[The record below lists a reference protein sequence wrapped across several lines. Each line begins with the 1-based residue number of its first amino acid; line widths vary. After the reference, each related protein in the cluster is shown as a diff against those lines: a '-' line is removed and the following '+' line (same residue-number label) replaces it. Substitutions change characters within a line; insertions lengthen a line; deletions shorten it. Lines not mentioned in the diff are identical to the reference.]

1 MADITNNNDQ
11 ISIVSLGD
19 TINDWRT
26 LTNTDIIGKLN
37 LMKVYD
43 IAAATGLSLTGGFRD
58 GGTGGTF
65 EMSIADYIGK
75 GITIDGNLVVTGNV
89 SFSTAGEI
97 SFPNGIV
104 NVNGDNDP
112 PAGEATA
119 GIVVGSFTGGVG
131 PDWNSGTT
139 HPYFLNYNGQWFTNQ
154 DLKLVGGG
162 TYASATRQQII
173 FGEENGKTLSFK
185 QTATD
190 LIIGNGHT
198 YDALVTGATLSGE
211 IARIRA
217 SDGRI
222 DILRGVNKRRVTGV
236 SHGFNFGQVVRASDA
251 YAAGF
256 TLAVAS
262 GGATFAEAVGMI
274 SRVNGNSDFEVTFNG
289 EVEGTFTSV
298 TDGTSILS
306 VGCPYFL
313 SPTTAGN
320 ITLTEPSTEGHV
332 SKPVFVGLSPDRGVL
347 LNYRGQVINTVG
359 GAGGGGGTADGVSVR
374 TTISGSGFAVG
385 DIIALEEQGG
395 GYEKLN
401 TSNKTRVFGLVVNEV
416 SGGYELL
423 LYGMSK
429 DTDTFRDTI
438 HTDRIAGDD
447 PLLYM
452 NQNNSTVGQFG
463 LTTTNPTQDFLSPSA
478 IVLGVKIFFFNTR
491 FAAGYATPSDNNLNT
506 TQRSSKA
513 FTAAIVA
520 GGTDAG
526 VGAGAGGYVN
536 STTSGTVKNV
546 MDNGA
551 FDIWQRGIG
560 VDAAHTGTAETYFAD
575 RWMRQSTLTGSYEKD
590 FSIKREKFS
599 FGQGNVLGN
608 PEYYSILRSGQT
620 GSTGST
626 FGDMILYSNII
637 EDANTYAGVP
647 VTVSFYMKGATGVT
661 GFVAA
666 EYEQLWNG
674 TPGGSAS
681 KQTLDLVY
689 IDGATGYTRYALSF
703 KPKNLP
709 VGATTNPNDSYATFS
724 LLPYRYNGST
734 GQTGSADVSYNHDL
748 YLAKFQM
755 DSGFVVTNPAPSD
768 KRRERS
774 RANRFYQTSYNS
786 NDYRGKNTMV
796 TGTNIPKDGSPSVT
810 MNTSGNIQFTL
821 IDEMRT
827 PPTIIDIFS
836 PTGVQNV
843 VFNMS
848 AGKDLNKTS
857 GTKGYNSATRSVN
870 GTGKQVSAA
879 SNSEKG
885 FNLYLRDG
893 AVAFDDLRIE
903 YAAKAEYNTGVD
915 A

>member
-1 MADITNNNDQ
+1 MADITKNNEQ

-43 IAAATGLSLTGGFRD
+43 ISALTGLSVTGGFAG

-65 EMSIADYIGK
+65 EMSVADTIGK

-162 TYASATRQQII
+162 TYASATKQQII

-347 LNYRGQVINTVG
+347 LNYRGQVINTVA
-359 GAGGGGGTADGVSVR
+359 GAGGGGGSTADGVSVR
-374 TTISGSGFAVG
+374 TTIAGSGFVIG

-395 GYEKLN
+395 GYEKLSE
-401 TSNKTRVFGLVVNEV
+401 SNKARIFGLVVNEV

-429 DTDTFRDTI
+429 DSDTFRDTI
-438 HTDRIAGDD
+438 HTNRKAGDD
-447 PLLYM
+447 HLLYA
-452 NQNNSTVGQFG
+452 NQENGTAGQFG
-463 LTTTNPTQDFLSPSA
+463 LTSTTPNTDFISPSA
-478 IVLGVKIFFFNTR
+478 IVLGDKVFYFNAR
-491 FAAGYATPSDNNLNT
+491 FAQSYATPVDNNLTT
-506 TQRSSKA
+506 TQRSAQA
-513 FTAAIVA
+513 FTAAEVA
-520 GGTDAG
+520 GSSDGDTIG
-526 VGAGAGGYVN
+526 GGGYAASRVAEGVVN
-536 STTSGTVKNV
+536 EFV
-546 MDNGA
+546 NGG

-560 VDAAHTGTAETYFAD
+560 VDSAHTTTDDTYFAD
-575 RWMRQSTLTGSYEKD
+575 RWMRESTLTGSYDKD
-590 FSIKREKFS
+590 FSIKRENFS
-599 FGQGNVLGN
+599 FGQSEVLGN
-608 PEYYSILRSGQT
+608 PEYYSVLRSGTT
-620 GSTGST
+620 GNTGAT
-626 FGDMILYSNII
+626 YGDKILYSTII
-637 EDANTYAGVP
+637 EDANTYAGMP
-647 VTVSFYMKGATGVT
+647 VTVSFYAKGATGST
-661 GFVAA
+661 GFVAT
-666 EYEQLWNG
+666 EYAQYWNG
-674 TPGGSAS
+674 TPTGTVSRQ
-681 KQTLDLVY
+681 KLDLVY
-689 IDGATGYTRYALSF
+689 IDGATGWTRYAMSF
-703 KPKNLP
+703 KPRTLP
-709 VGATTNPNDSYATFS
+709 PGATTNSEDSYATFS
-724 LLPYRYNGST
+724 IAPYRNNGTT
-734 GQTGSADVSYNHDL
+734 GNTGAADVAYNDDL
-748 YLAKFQM
+748 FLTKFQM
-755 DSGFVVTNPAPSD
+755 ESGFKVTNPLRTD
-768 KRRERS
+768 RNEERR
-774 RANRFYQTSYNS
+774 RASKFYQTSYTE
-786 NDYRGKNTMV
+786 NDYLGKNTMV
-796 TGTNIPKDGSPSVT
+796 TGTNIPKDGSPEVL
-810 MNTSGNIQFTL
+810 MNTSGNIQVTL
-821 IDEMRT
+821 PIEMRK

-836 PTGVQNV
+836 PTGVKNMAFNV
-843 VFNMS
+843 S

-857 GTKGYNSATRSVN
+857 GTKGFNNATRSVN
-870 GTGKQVSAA
+870 GVGKQVSAS

-893 AVAFDDLRIE
+893 AVTLDPVRIE